1 MIRKKKLFKRPMK
14 MFEASRIAEENE
26 LKKKYGLKN
35 KKEIWKTLAKVN
47 YFRHRAKALAKE
59 SPEEQEVLFGKLR
72 DLGLKIDSIA
82 DILDLKLENLLDRRL
97 TTIVVKKGL
106 ANTPRQARQLVTH
119 KKVLVNGR
127 ALSSPSYL
135 VSVSEENE
143 ITLKIK
149 DKKQKPKV
157 QSEENIE
164 STAEDVSEETGES
177 E

>member
-1 MIRKKKLFKRPMK
+1 MIRKKKLYLRPMK

-72 DLGLKIDSIA
+72 ELGLKIDSIA

-106 ANTPRQARQLVTH
+106 ANTPRHARQLVTH

-135 VSVSEENE
+135 VSVSEENK
-143 ITLKIK
+143 ITIKTK
-149 DKKQKPKV
+149 DKKPKQK
-157 QSEENIE
+157 
-164 STAEDVSEETGES
+164 AESEETAEPAEETGGE